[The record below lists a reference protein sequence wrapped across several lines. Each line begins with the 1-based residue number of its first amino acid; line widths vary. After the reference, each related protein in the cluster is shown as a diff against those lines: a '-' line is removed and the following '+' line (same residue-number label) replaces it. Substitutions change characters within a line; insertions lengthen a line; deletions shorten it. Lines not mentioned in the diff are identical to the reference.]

1 MKLHPLQRGNLI
13 SFGRYPQGAK
23 GEVQPI
29 QWQVLEV
36 KEDRALLLS
45 RYVLDMQPFYSEKG
59 CVRWIDSTVCQW
71 LRETFL
77 PTAFSQEEQA
87 EIFYPAP
94 KQDPNEDFLTWLI
107 FGGEERIDDPV
118 FLLSTEEVKQYFPN
132 ENGLF
137 CTGATAQM
145 TPWVQVNHPE
155 LGERNQNVCWWLR
168 SSSNQSSFAYIVSP
182 VDSIGASMID
192 PNNRQGVRP
201 AIWVKI
207 G

>member
-1 MKLHPLQRGNLI
+1 MKLHQLQSGSQV

-29 QWQVLEV
+29 AWQVLEV

-45 RYVLDMQPFYSEKG
+45 RYVLDMQPFYSEAG
-59 CVRWIDSTVCQW
+59 RVRWIDSTVCQW

-77 PTAFSQEEQA
+77 PTAFTQEEQT
-87 EIFYPAP
+87 EIYHPAP
-94 KQDPNEDFLTWLI
+94 KQDPNEDFLTWLL

-118 FLLSTEEVKQYFPN
+118 FLLSAEEVKQYFPN

-145 TPWVQVNHPE
+145 TPWVEANHP
-155 LGERNQNVCWWLR
+155 GIDQMNGNVCWWLR
-168 SSSNQSSFAYIVSP
+168 SSSNQSPFAFIVSP

>member
-1 MKLHPLQRGNLI
+1 MKLHQLQSGNPVF
-13 SFGRYPQGAK
+13 FGRYPQGAK

-29 QWQVLEV
+29 AWQVLEV

-45 RYVLDMQPFYSEKG
+45 RYVLDMQPFYSEAG

-87 EIFYPAP
+87 EIYYPAP
-94 KQDPNEDFLTWLI
+94 KADPNEE
-107 FGGEERIDDPV
+107 GM
-118 FLLSTEEVKQYFPN
+118 
-132 ENGLF
+132 F
-137 CTGATAQM
+137 CSGATAQM
-145 TPWVQVNHPE
+145 TPWVEANHP
-155 LGERNQNVCWWLR
+155 GIDQMNGNVCWWLR
-168 SSSNQSSFAYIVSP
+168 SSSHQSPFAFIVSP
-182 VDSIGASMID
+182 VDSIGGSMID
-192 PNNRQGVRP
+192 PDNRQGVRP